1 MKNKSEY
8 LKFLLLGLCVASI
21 IYFFPAVIPQKISS
35 GIGDLSSWYVYSLS
49 RRSAAQLKIVGIEID
64 DYSLNKSTSRWPWRR
79 SIYAS
84 LIKVLD
90 REGARSIG
98 IDFVFSGESES
109 RDDDA
114 ALKSTLNNAS
124 CSVTLAYLFDYKKGR
139 PLLPFGQDKDVKY
152 YAGMV
157 NTPQDGD
164 SRVRRLRSYIALGGD
179 TYYSFSV
186 MLASSFLQ
194 RNPADVTAAMPLA
207 DDRTFIINYLLKESD
222 IRRVSFYDVLD
233 NLDALKQK
241 YGGDFLRDSL
251 VLVYPASAIFHD
263 RYLTPIGEMSG
274 GLLHLNGAAD
284 IIAGRFTRRIAF
296 PGPAFL
302 IFSLLAISYILSR
315 SGFLSGILFTI
326 GVFLLNFWL
335 AIWLNLWGIQ
345 FDYSRVI
352 ICGMA
357 FFITASL
364 YKYLAFLSRLLKI
377 KYRVTIDPLRN
388 VFTLRYFYYRL
399 ELELRKIYFRRDF
412 YLIFINLG
420 AFTEELEDYPLE
432 SVRDL
437 WRQLVS
443 AVSLKGSFWSA
454 YGQDELIGC
463 VIGSPSRMETVAGS
477 LHNRLV
483 SILKERGISSD
494 VKVIYLRFKKG
505 YQLQEVLPVLSSELK
520 KSKGEVILLKDNDL
534 SELLRGSYLRKAKD
548 GGQLLDSLGEDVEE
562 RNRQLLVLIEN
573 LRKEHAKTKQAFFE
587 IIASLVNAL
596 EARDPYTQG
605 HSQRVANYALRLSE
619 RLGWNSEEKEK
630 LHKAALLH
638 DLGKIGIPD
647 SILHKRGGLNEEE
660 YDFIK
665 KHELIAVKI
674 LEPLNELKE
683 ILPWIMYHHER
694 WDGKG
699 YPYGLAADAIPEA
712 SQIISI
718 ADVYDALTTGRD
730 YKEAFST
737 EDSINELVKNKGT
750 FFNPRLVDI
759 FTDMMRNDQLKN
771 DLHPK

>member
-1 MKNKSEY
+1 LKNKNGY
-8 LKFLLLGLCVASI
+8 LKFLLLGSCIAFI
-21 IYFFPAVIPQKISS
+21 IYFFPAVAPRKVSF
-35 GIGDLSSWYVYSLS
+35 GIDDISSWYVYNLS
-49 RRSAAQLKIVGIEID
+49 RRNAARLKIVGIEID
-64 DYSLNKSTSRWPWRR
+64 DYSLNKSPSRWPWRR

-90 REGARSIG
+90 RENVKSAG

-114 ALKSTLNNAS
+114 LKSALNNAS
-124 CSVTLAYLFDYKKGR
+124 CAVTLAYLFDYKKGR
-139 PLLPFGQDKDVKY
+139 PVLPFGRDKEVKY
-152 YAGMV
+152 LAGMV

-164 SRVRRLRSYIALGGD
+164 SRVRRLRSYISLGED

-186 MLASSFLQ
+186 MLASSFLR
-194 RNPADVTAAMPLA
+194 RNPKELVATMPIA
-207 DDRTFIINYLLKESD
+207 EDKTFFINYLLKGKD
-222 IRRVSFYDVLD
+222 ITRVSFYDVLD
-233 NLDALKQK
+233 NIGSLKQK
-241 YGGDFLRDSL
+241 YGNDFLKDSL

-263 RYLTPIGEMSG
+263 QYLTPVGEMPG

-284 IIAGRFTRRIAF
+284 IISGRFMRRLSF
-296 PGPAFL
+296 LNPVLL
-302 IFSLLAISYILSR
+302 IFSLLVISYILSH
-315 SGFLSGILFTI
+315 SGFLSGMLFTL

-335 AIWLNLWGIQ
+335 AVLLNLRGIR

-352 ICGMA
+352 ICGMV
-357 FFITASL
+357 FFIAASL
-364 YKYLAFLSRLLKI
+364 YKYLSFLSRLLKI
-377 KYRVTIDPLRN
+377 KYRATIDPLRN
-388 VFTLRYFYYRL
+388 VFTLRYFCYRL

-412 YLIFINLG
+412 YLIFINFG
-420 AFTEELEDYPLE
+420 SFTEELEDYPLE
-432 SVRDL
+432 SVREI

-454 YGQDELIGC
+454 YGQDELVGC
-463 VIGSPSRMETVAGS
+463 IVGAPSRMETIAGS

-483 SILKERGISSD
+483 TLFKEKGILPDI
-494 VKVIYLRFKKG
+494 KVIYLRFKKE
-505 YQLQEVLPVLSSELK
+505 YQLRELLPVLSSELE
-520 KSKGEVILLKDNDL
+520 KSKGGVVLLKDNDL
-534 SELLRGSYLRKAKD
+534 SELLKGSYLRNTND
-548 GGQLLDSLGEDVEE
+548 EGQFLDSLGEDVEE

-605 HSQRVANYALRLSE
+605 HSQRVANYSLRLAE
-619 RLGWNSEEKEK
+619 RLGWNNEEKEK

-647 SILHKRGGLNEEE
+647 SILHKRTGLNEEE

-737 EDSINELVKNKGT
+737 GDSINELLKNRGT
-750 FFNPRLVDI
+750 SFNPRLVDV
-759 FTDMMRNDQLKN
+759 FTQMMRNDQLKN